1 MSERKSKRSPM
12 PPIPGIIATSLQI
25 QEELHE
31 EMRTLQ
37 LAHRAIHHEHV
48 RICHLYQ
55 EAVELYLNSKR
66 QRELL
71 AEYRNMQGQPV
82 ADPPEP
88 LIKEALCADR

>member
-25 QEELHE
+25 REELHE

-37 LAHRAIHHEHV
+37 LAHRAINHEHV

-55 EAVELYLNSKR
+55 EAVELYLNARK

-71 AEYRNMQGQPV
+71 AAFHQERAAAEVAEPV
-82 ADPPEP
+82 TQ
-88 LIKEALCADR
+88 EALCADR